1 MSDHRIN
8 WRLLRSVVALSLPT
22 VVVVALG
29 VRFLVEDVP
38 VIVRDEKARVLVDT
52 ERTAKAMRENP
63 ASADFVWVRGRGVVR
78 GTAQFGDYPAD
89 MSWKDWNPESG
100 TKRRDMWGWRSFD
113 GGRLV
118 WARGVGA
125 KDGDTVYVR
134 WTNIVERD
142 YAFMFYLFGPM
153 FLIVLV
159 VITFFGAKF
168 FVDYVRSRD
177 DFLAATAHDLTTPL
191 VGMRYA
197 IGRND
202 EDAKV
207 LNERMIRLVTNIKD
221 FLRLGG
227 KRPKPQRD
235 EIDLVKCYE
244 EAYALF
250 REDVRD
256 VTDGSDIPVEMG
268 EMGTDPTEPLKNGP
282 FAGPVPNFAAV
293 GDETLVV
300 QILWNLIG
308 NDLKYALP
316 FGPVRVRFFRDGG
329 FVKVEFADE
338 GQGMSPR
345 EMARAFDRYYRAKT
359 VLESGKGGFGIGL
372 CTAREF
378 ARLMGGDLSVRANSP
393 RGCVFTLSLPAAK
406 EGNETVS

>member
-1 MSDHRIN
+1 MSVGN
-8 WRLLRSVVALSLPT
+8 WKLLRSVVALSLPT
-22 VVVVALG
+22 FVVVVLG
-29 VRFLVEDVP
+29 VRFLLNDVP
-38 VIVRDEKARVLVDT
+38 IIVRDEKARVRAAS
-52 ERTAKAMRENP
+52 EHAAKAMREDP
-63 ASADFVWVRGRGVVR
+63 LLADFVWERGRGIIR
-78 GTAQFGDYPAD
+78 GVSEFGDYPAD
-89 MSWKDWNPESG
+89 MLWKDWNSAG
-100 TKRRDMWGWRSFD
+100 TKWNDMWGWRAFED
-113 GGRLV
+113 GRLV
-118 WARGVGA
+118 WARGVGE
-125 KDGDTVYVR
+125 KDGDMVYVR
-134 WTNIVERD
+134 WTDIEER
-142 YAFMFYLFGPM
+142 
-153 FLIVLV
+153 V
-159 VITFFGAKF
+159 

-191 VGMRYA
+191 VGMRYS

-202 EDAKV
+202 EEAKV
-207 LNERMIRLVTNIKD
+207 LNERMIRLVANIKD

-235 EIDLVKCYE
+235 EVDLVKCYK

-250 REDVRD
+250 REDIRD
-256 VTDGSDIPVEMG
+256 VTDGSDIPVD
-268 EMGTDPTEPLKNGP
+268 MGTDPTEPLKNGT
-282 FAGPVPNFAAV
+282 FAGPVPNFTAM

-316 FGPVRVRFFRDGG
+316 YGPVCVRFFRKDC
-329 FVKVEFADE
+329 FVCVEFVDE

-378 ARLMGGDLSVRANSP
+378 ARSMGGDLSVRANSP
-393 RGCVFTLSLPAAK
+393 HGCVFTLSLPAAK
-406 EGNETVS
+406 GGYEAVS

>member
-1 MSDHRIN
+1 M
-8 WRLLRSVVALSLPT
+8 RSVVALSLPT

-38 VIVRDEKARVLVDT
+38 MMVRDEKARVRAVT
-52 ERTAKAMRENP
+52 EQVAKAMREDP
-63 ASADFVWVRGRGVVR
+63 LLSDFVWERGRGVVR
-78 GTAQFGDYPAD
+78 GVAQFGDYPAD

-100 TKRRDMWGWRSFD
+100 TKRRDMWGWRVFD

-118 WARGVGA
+118 WARGVGE
-125 KDGDTVYVR
+125 KDGETVYVR
-134 WTNIVERD
+134 WTDIEERD
-142 YAFMFYLFGPM
+142 YAFMFYMFVPLF
-153 FLIVLV
+153 LLVLV
-159 VITFFGAKF
+159 GITFLGARF

-191 VGMRYA
+191 VGMRYS

-202 EDAKV
+202 EEAKV

-235 EIDLVKCYE
+235 EVDLVKCYE

-256 VTDGSDIPVEMG
+256 VTDGSDIPVA
-268 EMGTDPTEPLKNGP
+268 MGTDPTEPLKNGLS
-282 FAGPVPNFAAV
+282 AGPVPHFVAV

-316 FGPVRVRFFRDGG
+316 FGPVRVRFYHEDG
-329 FVKVEFADE
+329 FVNVEFADE
-338 GQGMSPR
+338 GQGMPPR

-378 ARLMGGDLSVRANSP
+378 ARSMGGDLSVQANSP
-393 RGCVFTLSLPAAK
+393 HGCVFTLSLPAAK
-406 EGNETVS
+406 EGGK